1 MSAATIGIDVGGT
14 KIAAGVVDAD
24 GRVVARIQR
33 VTPAQHADQVREAI
47 VDAVRELRAAHDVAA
62 IGVAA
67 AGFVDAARSTV
78 MFAPNLAW
86 RDEPL
91 REEIE
96 QRTGLPVVVENDA
109 NAAAWAEAR
118 FGAGRGVRQV
128 LALTVGTG
136 LGGGV
141 VQDGRVLRGEFG
153 AAAEVGHV
161 VMVPGGRPCP
171 CGLRGCLERYAS
183 GTAVVRRAREIAV
196 DSPVLA
202 HDLLDRAGGRP
213 EGIEGPMVTA
223 AAQAGDVAALQVFD
237 EVGAWLG
244 LGVAQFAAVLDP
256 GVVVIGGG
264 VSAAG
269 DVLLRPLLDAYTK
282 HLTGRG
288 HRPVARVVLAE
299 LGPGAGL
306 VGAADLAADLAAAD
320 LDAAAAPVAPSA
332 PAAVA
337 GGTAPEGDPVMTIR
351 VGINGF
357 GRIGRTVFRAAQQR
371 EAAEIEVVAV
381 NDVTDAPTL
390 AHLLRHDSVRGRFP
404 GEVAVGDGG
413 LVVDGRPWP

>member
-1 MSAATIGIDVGGT
+1 VSATSIGVDVGGT

-24 GRVVARIQR
+24 GRVIARIQR
-33 VTPAQHADQVREAI
+33 VTPARHAEQVRDAI
-47 VDAVRELRAAHDVAA
+47 TDAVRELRTEHDVTA
-62 IGVAA
+62 IGIAA

-141 VQDGRVLRGEFG
+141 VQDGRLLRGEFG

-171 CGLRGCLERYAS
+171 CGLQGCLERYAS

-264 VSAAG
+264 VAAAG

-288 HRPVARVVLAE
+288 HRPTTRVVLAE

-306 VGAADLAADLAAAD
+306 VGAADLAAADLAAPV
-320 LDAAAAPVAPSA
+320 PVAVSPAGPHQKETPS
-332 PAAVA
+332 
-337 GGTAPEGDPVMTIR
+337 
-351 VGINGF
+351 
-357 GRIGRTVFRAAQQR
+357 
-371 EAAEIEVVAV
+371 
-381 NDVTDAPTL
+381 
-390 AHLLRHDSVRGRFP
+390 
-404 GEVAVGDGG
+404 
-413 LVVDGRPWP
+413 